1 VKFPAQLQFAKLVR
15 RYKRFL
21 ADVELADGRVLTIH
35 CPNTGSMKNCAEP
48 GFGVWFSVSDNPKR
62 KYPNTWEIAE
72 DREGNLIGINASFA
86 NKLIKEALD
95 AGTIEELSGYREVN
109 SEVKYGLE
117 NSRIDLLMTEPG
129 LPDCYVEIKSV
140 TLLDDGR
147 GYFPDAVS
155 VRGQKHLRELAEMVR
170 QGHRAVLMFCVQHSG
185 IQTVQPAAEIDP
197 AYAVVLKEAQDVGVE
212 VYAYG
217 CRLSESE
224 IVVTTPLLFDTGS
237 GAS

>member
-1 VKFPAQLQFAKLVR
+1 MKFPAPLQFARLIR

-21 ADVELADGRVLTIH
+21 ADIELADGRVLTIH

-86 NKLIKEALD
+86 NKLIKEAVD
-95 AGTIEELSGYREVN
+95 AGAIEQLSGYRDVA

-117 NSRIDLLMTEPG
+117 NSRIDLFLTEPG
-129 LPDCYVEIKSV
+129 RRDCYVEIKSV
-140 TLLDDGR
+140 TLLDHGR
-147 GYFPDAVS
+147 GYFPDSVS
-155 VRGQKHLRELAEMVR
+155 TRGQKHLRELAEMVR

-185 IQTVQPAAEIDP
+185 IQTVQSAAEIDP
-197 AYAVVLKEAQDVGVE
+197 VYAAVLKEVQEVGVE

-217 CRLSESE
+217 CRLSEME
-224 IVVTTPLLFDTGS
+224 IVVAKPLLFIAG
-237 GAS
+237 